1 MRPCWI
7 AAIVLFICILSVAFI
22 LHSYFV
28 IPMVIQTYTERQT
41 KAQLAQTRLQSLQN
55 EFASLEVSENSALQ
69 QLRSQF
75 NGIQIPPSSYDGRI
89 DTQGKKTGQ
98 FNRRPPSRVEQQ
110 SGVIDRCYENL
121 AACLTYDATQMS
133 PCQNN
138 LTSCLNGDTGI
149 QDKVNSFIDGTAG

>member
-7 AAIVLFICILSVAFI
+7 AAIVLFIFVLCVAFI
-22 LHSYFV
+22 FHSYFV
-28 IPMVIQTYTERQT
+28 IPMVIQTHTERQK
-41 KAQLAQTRLQSLQN
+41 KAQLAEIRLQSLQG
-55 EFASLEVSENSALQ
+55 EFASLEVSENAALQ

-75 NGIQIPPSSYDGRI
+75 NGLPVPPSSYDGRL
-89 DTQGKKTGQ
+89 DTQGKKKGQ
-98 FNRRPPSRVEQQ
+98 FTHQPPNRVQQQ
-110 SGVIDRCYENL
+110 SGLIDRCYENL

-138 LTSCLNGDTGI
+138 LSSCLNGDKGI